1 MGHTFIAI
9 HVFVQIILHYIYN
22 IFIFLLV
29 SSYPLSSFESELV
42 QLLVYC
48 YTPVVSSWLETEAD
62 VMELFLYLLSSTS
75 PLSPT
80 LPSLALMA
88 INQVIICTCTVH
100 VCMCII
106 HVCL

>member
-1 MGHTFIAI
+1 MYH
-9 HVFVQIILHYIYN
+9 QYCIILFF
-22 IFIFLLV
+22 FILV
-29 SSYPLSSFESELV
+29 SSYPLSSVESELV

-62 VMELFLYLLSSTS
+62 VMELFLSLLSSTS

-88 INQVIICTCTVH
+88 INQVYVHVH

-106 HVCL
+106 HVYMCVYDTYM